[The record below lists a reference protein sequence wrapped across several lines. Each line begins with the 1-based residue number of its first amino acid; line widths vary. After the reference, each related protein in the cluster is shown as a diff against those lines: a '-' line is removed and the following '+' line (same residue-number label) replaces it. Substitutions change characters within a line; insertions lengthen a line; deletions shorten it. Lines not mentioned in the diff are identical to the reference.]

1 MYSQFFE
8 LQTNNLMPI
17 FCGKING
24 GIIVSTNFAVR
35 LQQQMHGSAF
45 AYLNQELGIDLV
57 STIPTVD
64 LSSLKGREG
73 DYPAPWDEPEQLPA
87 DIVKAVLPSGRPL
100 IAVRYVQQEEGKD
113 RLILEIFFQRYS
125 SQMLPQITGHNLTDI
140 SAGTSID
147 FAQRVSSEYQSISKP
162 EMDSNW
168 ERKNFCND
176 SIFNPY
182 NPSATFQM
190 IRNLANGESLDKTDG
205 RYLPMYADLY
215 AIKV

>member
-1 MYSQFFE
+1 M
-8 LQTNNLMPI
+8 
-17 FCGKING
+17 
-24 GIIVSTNFAVR
+24 STNFAVR

-100 IAVRYVQQEEGKD
+100 IAVRYVQQEEGKN
-113 RLILEIFFQRYS
+113 RLILEIFFQRYCGQRS
-125 SQMLPQITGHNLTDI
+125 PQIKGYGLTEI

-147 FAQRVSSEYQSISKP
+147 FAQRVSINYQSISKS
-162 EMDSNW
+162 EIESNW
-168 ERKNFCND
+168 AVKKFGSD
-176 SIFNPY
+176 SIFSSFNH
-182 NPSATFQM
+182 SVTFQM
-190 IRNLANGESLDKTDG
+190 IRKLADGESLDKTDG

-215 AIKV
+215 AIKA